1 MEIAHITDSDFEK
14 EVLQYSGVVLVDFW
28 APWCG
33 PCRMLEP
40 VIENIANEKKDVK
53 ICKVNVDENREYA
66 EKYNV
71 MGIPNIFIF
80 KDGNVAE
87 NLVGLQDFDT
97 YIEAIEKH
105 S

>member
-40 VIENIANEKKDVK
+40 VIENVANMKQDVK
-53 ICKVNVDENREYA
+53 ICKVNVDENRGMQ
-66 EKYNV
+66 KST
-71 MGIPNIFIF
+71 M
-80 KDGNVAE
+80 
-87 NLVGLQDFDT
+87 
-97 YIEAIEKH
+97 
-105 S
+105 

>member
-40 VIENIANEKKDVK
+40 VIENVANMKKDVK

-80 KDGNVAE
+80 KDGNAVE
-87 NLVGLQDFDT
+87 NLVGFQSIDS

>member
-40 VIENIANEKKDVK
+40 VIENVANMKQDVK

-80 KDGNVAE
+80 KDGNAVE
-87 NLVGLQDFDT
+87 NLVGFQSIDS